1 MGAKLTSQKSSKL
14 ESAADLK
21 EDKVNY
27 APVPFGQLLEG
38 KVGKFTVKVEQME
51 EQLLTFLQEEAWLH
65 QSDEQLLQNGF
76 SKVIQTFLNYVLIE
90 DHNSDEGPS
99 PVGE

>member
-90 DHNSDEGPS
+90 DHNSDERPS
-99 PVGE
+99 SVGE